1 MRGSVPLRRRCLA
14 LGQTS
19 DRDNLSTIYCP
30 PTGRFVALG
39 GHRGES
45 RVPTA
50 KPQFRHNRPAC
61 YAVPIMPMEP
71 DNRTREELLADAA
84 TARHQASRFRQA
96 AVIVNDDLVESA
108 LQARARE
115 LDTLVAL
122 LEAKVAKMS
131 AA

>member
-1 MRGSVPLRRRCLA
+1 
-14 LGQTS
+14 
-19 DRDNLSTIYCP
+19 
-30 PTGRFVALG
+30 
-39 GHRGES
+39 
-45 RVPTA
+45 
-50 KPQFRHNRPAC
+50 
-61 YAVPIMPMEP
+61 MPMEP

-96 AVIVNDDLVESA
+96 AVIINDDLVESA

-122 LEAKVAKMS
+122 LEAKVEKMS